1 MPRVQPRS
9 RGVPTLPIGQENSW
23 YMQLF
28 KPTTWS
34 TEELE
39 RLGVRCWNA
48 RYGCED
54 KGSVSEMLLHLKR
67 MRRYHAIRCRRCHA
81 AVLHRQIVRHLD
93 SDCEGYRI
101 AGEQSVRHDVAD
113 CFRNASAPERHH
125 LASDEIGA
133 TQAVSKATFDPG
145 VVRNTSAASNDNVGD
160 YSGENS
166 SESAFSTITRRVKR
180 NSGGAEN
187 VIAATA
193 LAPTVELPGS
203 LWTPM

>member
-1 MPRVQPRS
+1 MATTEMVMFGFDS
-9 RGVPTLPIGQENSW
+9 ELDWLPTSFVNRFADEK
-23 YMQLF
+23 LF

-48 RYGCED
+48 RYCCED
-54 KGSVSEMLLHLKR
+54 EGSVSEMLLHLKR

-113 CFRNASAPERHH
+113 CFRNASAPERH

-133 TQAVSKATFDPG
+133 KQAVSKAMFDPG

-160 YSGENS
+160 Y
-166 SESAFSTITRRVKR
+166 TPVK
-180 NSGGAEN
+180 
-187 VIAATA
+187 
-193 LAPTVELPGS
+193 LASRPFLR
-203 LWTPM
+203 